1 MRTIGYVLLTAGLVL
16 AATATDALA
25 GGPLAVPEFNPS
37 SVAGGLALLTG
48 GVLLARTRWR
58 R

>member
-1 MRTIGYVLLTAGLVL
+1 MRTIGYVLLMAGLVL

-25 GGPLAVPEFNPS
+25 GGTVTVPEFNPS

-48 GVLLARTRWR
+48 SVLLVRARRQK
-58 R
+58 